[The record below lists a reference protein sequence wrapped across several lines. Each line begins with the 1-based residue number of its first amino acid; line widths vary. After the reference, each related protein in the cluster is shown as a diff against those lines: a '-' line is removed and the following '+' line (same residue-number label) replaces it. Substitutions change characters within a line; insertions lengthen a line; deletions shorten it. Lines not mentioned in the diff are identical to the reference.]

1 MIGARSGFEVERY
14 EKIDFLKLV
23 NKTFRKFFPEINNTE
38 SSNFYVINAS
48 DTVDN
53 SNERIFKKTLEVIE
67 NCKHKDL
74 QNLW

>member
-1 MIGARSGFEVERY
+1 M
-14 EKIDFLKLV
+14 
-23 NKTFRKFFPEINNTE
+23 NKNLRKFFPEINNTE